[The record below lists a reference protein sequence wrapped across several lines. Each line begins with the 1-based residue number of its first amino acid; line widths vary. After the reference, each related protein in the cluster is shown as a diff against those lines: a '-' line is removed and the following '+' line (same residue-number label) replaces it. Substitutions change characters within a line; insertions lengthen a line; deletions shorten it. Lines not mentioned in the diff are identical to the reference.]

1 MHCFLTNE
9 REKDE
14 TFLCYRAEWKK
25 MLCYNGGLW
34 NGSDLERKNEKMG
47 KFSAEDVYCFIG

>member
-1 MHCFLTNE
+1 
-9 REKDE
+9 
-14 TFLCYRAEWKK
+14 

-47 KFSAEDVYCFIG
+47 KFPAEDVYCFIG